1 MKKILTLLCISAA
14 LLSCTDDD
22 INPEQVFTSGPK
34 VVGFANAFQTVS
46 YFVDEGDVQ
55 VDFPVNLSGNGDGT
69 TLASDI
75 VIDYEVDA
83 ASSTATEGTEFDF
96 VTTTGQLTLK
106 AGNTFVGFPLIVHTG
121 SLNPTMRTELIIKL
135 KSASNN
141 TVVDSK
147 YTNFRVVFVGCQSLI
162 AGNYTSTVT
171 RVSPAATIV
180 RPVDNVTMT
189 SVNNFETMQSGIWSP
204 GTLAASGEGYDLVD
218 ICGEITI
225 SEQNL
230 AGIYSNLLRGLVTN
244 NGTDGSV
251 ISATQ
256 FETTYEIGFTG
267 NTVWREYRST
277 YTRN

>member
-1 MKKILTLLCISAA
+1 
-14 LLSCTDDD
+14 
-22 INPEQVFTSGPK
+22 
-34 VVGFANAFQTVS
+34 
-46 YFVDEGDVQ
+46 
-55 VDFPVNLSGNGDGT
+55 
-69 TLASDI
+69 
-75 VIDYEVDA
+75 
-83 ASSTATEGTEFDF
+83 
-96 VTTTGQLTLK
+96 
-106 AGNTFVGFPLIVHTG
+106 
-121 SLNPTMRTELIIKL
+121 MRTELIIKL